1 MELYAF
7 KGIMGPGTRDKSG
20 LPLTI
25 MKSGCITCYFV
36 LLLLLLLLSPSLY
49 AAQSRNISVAVVVGS
64 KQGEI
69 E

>member
-7 KGIMGPGTRDKSG
+7 KGIMGPGTQDKSG

-36 LLLLLLLLSPSLY
+36 LLLLSPSLY
-49 AAQSRNISVAVVVGS
+49 AAQSRNISVAAVGS

>member
-36 LLLLLLLLSPSLY
+36 LLLLLLSPSLY